1 MKECKVVQD
10 LLPNYI
16 ENLTNEETNKFI
28 EEHLKNCEQCKKIYD
43 NMKKDL
49 NVDNKTKEKKKVK
62 FLKKYRNK
70 LRVLEI
76 ILLIIVVAFVINTG
90 RKMYIIADLNNKSEE
105 YVNSEN
111 YHRITYSLDN
121 GSYRKLEVYALG
133 DKLKMVLTNLSEEGE
148 RRVVTIFGT
157 KTGTIPDTEYA
168 KVEPPVKVYKQT
180 LYIET
185 ETQKTAVVNFESGST
200 VDVQKAFWG
209 VDNTKDLILTAITSS
224 INKATFNGE
233 ECYYVSGTQNILPNT
248 GMYVDKDTGLMIATM
263 ASEYENPDGEKGRI
277 AGAEYK
283 YEFGTVTED
292 DFVEPDISDYT
303 IQDAKNNISE

>member
-121 GSYRKLEVYALG
+121 GNYTKSEIFSLG
-133 DKLKMVLTNLSEEGE
+133 DKKKLIITTMTEDARKQVI
-148 RRVVTIFGT
+148 TIYAT
-157 KTGTIPDTEYA
+157 KTGTVPDTKYA
-168 KVEPPVKVYKQT
+168 T
-180 LYIET
+180 T
-185 ETQKTAVVNFESGST
+185 
-200 VDVQKAFWG
+200 
-209 VDNTKDLILTAITSS
+209 
-224 INKATFNGE
+224 
-233 ECYYVSGTQNILPNT
+233 
-248 GMYVDKDTGLMIATM
+248 
-263 ASEYENPDGEKGRI
+263 
-277 AGAEYK
+277 
-283 YEFGTVTED
+283 
-292 DFVEPDISDYT
+292 
-303 IQDAKNNISE
+303 

>member
-121 GSYRKLEVYALG
+121 GNYTKSEIFSLG
-133 DKLKMVLTNLSEEGE
+133 DKKKLIITTMTEDARKQ
-148 RRVVTIFGT
+148 VVTIYAT
-157 KTGTIPDTEYA
+157 KTGTVPDTEYA
-168 KVEPPVKVYKQT
+168 TTYTGTSESSAYKPGDATYETSGWHGDDAYFVWSDIPFFIRGGWANASDAAGVFCFDTYNGNDYNNHSFRLCLAVK
-180 LYIET
+180 
-185 ETQKTAVVNFESGST
+185 
-200 VDVQKAFWG
+200 
-209 VDNTKDLILTAITSS
+209 
-224 INKATFNGE
+224 
-233 ECYYVSGTQNILPNT
+233 
-248 GMYVDKDTGLMIATM
+248 
-263 ASEYENPDGEKGRI
+263 
-277 AGAEYK
+277 
-283 YEFGTVTED
+283 
-292 DFVEPDISDYT
+292 
-303 IQDAKNNISE
+303 